1 MFCVST
7 FFVSFCLKSY
17 IFTSQNV
24 IKGCFCMIF
33 VMFYSVLLF
42 TKKTFNLN
50 KNYEQ
55 TKQQSRGA

>member
-1 MFCVST
+1 
-7 FFVSFCLKSY
+7 
-17 IFTSQNV
+17 
-24 IKGCFCMIF
+24 MIF